1 MITTAFL
8 AILNSFLELLV
19 AVFPQGDGF
28 PNEVHQG
35 ATLVGGYVRT
45 LDPLLPVDT
54 LFQILVLVVAV
65 EIAILSFKSFKWLIS
80 HIPFV
85 GGKG

>member
-8 AILNSFLELLV
+8 AILNTFLELLV
-19 AVFPQGDGF
+19 AVFPQGTGF
-28 PNEVHQG
+28 PNVVHES

-45 LDPLLPVDT
+45 LDPILPVDT
-54 LFQILVLVVAV
+54 LYQILVLVVTV
-65 EIAILSFKSFKWLIS
+65 EIAILGFKSFKWLIS

-85 GGKG
+85 GGRG